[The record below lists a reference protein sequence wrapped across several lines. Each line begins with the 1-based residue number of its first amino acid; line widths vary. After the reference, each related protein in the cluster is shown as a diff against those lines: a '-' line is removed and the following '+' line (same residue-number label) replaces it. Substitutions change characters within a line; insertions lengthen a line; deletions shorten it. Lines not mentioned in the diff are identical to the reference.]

1 MEGNEAMKLKTM
13 IPEHEMM
20 DESLSMPVTAIAG
33 SLLPKSLITRIKSK
47 EDKEELKRI
56 LDDLKDTLNDF
67 YKDHDINWKLR

>member
-1 MEGNEAMKLKTM
+1 MKLKTM
-13 IPEHEMM
+13 IPEHAQM

-33 SLLPKSLITRIKSK
+33 SLLPKSLIKRIRTR

-67 YKDHDINWKLR
+67 YKQHDIDWKLK